1 MLAYALGMRGRAGI
15 AAILI
20 VIAIGCVPGRL
31 GVVDVGAIIPPMPL
45 KTTPETL
52 GDAPAPRPT
61 FTTTPSVTRTPTP
74 TPVSPTPGPGEPE
87 PLPEPP
93 PLP

>member
-1 MLAYALGMRGRAGI
+1 MRGRAVL

-31 GVVDVGAIIPPMPL
+31 GVVDVGAILPPMPL

-52 GDAPAPRPT
+52 EDAPAPRPT
-61 FTTTPSVTRTPTP
+61 FTETPPATPTP
-74 TPVSPTPGPGEPE
+74 TPTPTPASPATGGPEYLPSEPD
-87 PLPEPP
+87 PP
-93 PLP
+93 